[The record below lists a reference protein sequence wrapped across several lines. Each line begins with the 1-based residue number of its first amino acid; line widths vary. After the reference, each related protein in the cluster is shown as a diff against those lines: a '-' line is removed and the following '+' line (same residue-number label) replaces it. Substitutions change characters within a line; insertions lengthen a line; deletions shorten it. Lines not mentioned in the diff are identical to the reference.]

1 MVKESFLLADVTSN
15 SHADADLIRQVR
27 AGDAASFG
35 PLVAKYQ
42 DRVYNACWRIC
53 GHAEDARDLTQEA
66 FIKAYESMDSFAG
79 QSGFYTWLFR
89 IAVNLSISHRRKTS
103 RRVTMPLT
111 HEPDSWSINR
121 QAAGLAGAR
130 NGDGDPAHKAGR
142 TETHA
147 QVVAALNELDVDQRA
162 VVVLKDIEDL
172 DYEQIA
178 SILSVPKG
186 TVKSR
191 IHRARMA
198 LREKLQGMLDA

>member
-1 MVKESFLLADVTSN
+1 MLAGVTSN
-15 SHADADLIRQVR
+15 SQTDADLIRQVC

-89 IAVNLSISHRRKTS
+89 IAVNLSISHRRKAS
-103 RRVTMPLT
+103 RRMTVTLAR
-111 HEPDSWSINR
+111 EPDPWSINR
-121 QAAGLAGAR
+121 QAAGLTGAR
-130 NGDGDPAHKAGR
+130 DGDGDPAHHAGQA
-142 TETHA
+142 ETHA
-147 QVVAALNELDVDQRA
+147 QVVAALNELDVDQRV
-162 VVVLKDIEDL
+162 VVVLKDIEGL

-178 SILSVPKG
+178 TILSVPKG

-191 IHRARMA
+191 IHRARIA
-198 LREKLQGMLDA
+198 LREKLKDRLDV

>member
-1 MVKESFLLADVTSN
+1 MLAGVTSN
-15 SHADADLIRQVR
+15 SQTDADLIRQVC

-35 PLVAKYQ
+35 PLVTKYQ

-103 RRVTMPLT
+103 RRMTVPLAR
-111 HEPDSWSINR
+111 EPDPWSINR
-121 QAAGLAGAR
+121 QAAGLIGAR
-130 NGDGDPAHKAGR
+130 GGDGDPAHHAGQA
-142 TETHA
+142 ETHA

-162 VVVLKDIEDL
+162 VVVLKDIEGL

-178 SILSVPKG
+178 TILSVPKG

-198 LREKLQGMLDA
+198 LREKLKDRLDA